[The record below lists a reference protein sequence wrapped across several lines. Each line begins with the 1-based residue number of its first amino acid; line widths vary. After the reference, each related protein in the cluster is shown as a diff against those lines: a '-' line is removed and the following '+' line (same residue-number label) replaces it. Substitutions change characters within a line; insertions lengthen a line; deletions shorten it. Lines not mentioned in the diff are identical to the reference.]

1 MLLGYL
7 DDSGTDMKDGVVVV
21 AGFIG
26 SERYWT
32 ERFKPKWQR
41 FLAEYELTRFHSTEF
56 LSRARPYRDW
66 PVERYQRAKQDIR
79 RILVDMNPFGFGT
92 AVSVEAF
99 REYRSRVEYFVDPD
113 PYFFCLQRCL
123 RTMIRSIASAT
134 NDDGIRIIVD
144 RDSGRQR
151 TGEEIARW
159 HRTRLKANPPDHVNP
174 DREVEIEYGSS
185 FNHLPLQLA
194 DILAHGS
201 YQEARNRLQ
210 DTPNPESYFIHEM
223 RSSGVPVRVEN
234 FLDREMFDIEHKRQ
248 TT

>member
-41 FLAEYELTRFHSTEF
+41 FLAEYELSRFHSSQF
-56 LSRARPYRDW
+56 FSQARPYRDW
-66 PVERYQRAKQDIR
+66 PEERYQKAKQDIR
-79 RILVDMNPFGFGT
+79 CILIDMNPLGFGT
-92 AVSVEAF
+92 AVSVKKFEEHRTRA
-99 REYRSRVEYFVDPD
+99 EYFVNSD

-123 RTMIRSIASAT
+123 RAMIRGIASAT
-134 NDDGIRIIVD
+134 NDDGVRIIVD
-144 RDSGRQR
+144 RDRGRQQ

-159 HRTRLKANPPDHVNP
+159 HETKLRANPPDHVNP

-185 FNHLPLQLA
+185 IDHLPLQMA

-201 YQEARNRLQ
+201 FQEARNRLQ
-210 DTPNPESYFIHEM
+210 NNPKPESYFIHEM
-223 RSSGVPVRVEN
+223 RSSGVPVLVEN
-234 FLDREMFDIEHKRQ
+234 FLDQEMFDIEHKRQ